1 MPRRPNPRFLACAC
15 ALIACFTT
23 PAWANFCEVDTT
35 SRAKSEAEEL
45 EKELF
50 AMPDVGSKVDY
61 IGTRSYNAD
70 IISCNRKRDEK
81 SGRIEREAPLG
92 YRFPN
97 DLPVRTIKGHYN
109 YYATAPL
116 RYAYEL
122 SRRDGVWKLRIPME
136 FDWPDARM
144 TSMIDISGELVA
156 QLNDATLNSLCASSA
171 QVLQKDGKTVVSGF
185 IPQDF
190 GSAPG
195 KDAVMG
201 GTACRIPRG
210 TSVGGKT
217 VLKHVQEFFAQSIQR
232 AWTRPGFTVE
242 PVIIGID
249 KATPTELNAWRKDET
264 IWKLQLNLKP
274 SHRASFKRWLF
285 KWNHMYSGLPSAVIA
300 HEFGHIIG
308 LDDEYGFGPPS
319 GKRDCNN
326 KDSTAAS
333 NYIMCS
339 QWASSEVSST
349 TDDDVRNGA
358 KAVYVWLVTRRYAM
372 GKEYA
377 CKEDSDCDSDEYCG
391 KNGLNRN
398 VCEPQRDADSE
409 CSSDKQCEKGLS
421 CLGKP
426 LGRCEPE
433 STQALGEFCVND
445 KHCVSGS
452 CTREYGC
459 QCNDAADC
467 GSGRYCDTG
476 TLSLGHN
483 TCQSYKPNGDT
494 CSNDKQCAPP
504 ATCGGAPPMRCIV
517 GSSIGVGKACRKNAE
532 CTSGQCEKDVCVC
545 SEDRHCDKGQSCK
558 KPIGG
563 ANYCTD
569 DLKRGA
575 VCKHD
580 AQCASNKCIRT
591 RCD

>member
-1 MPRRPNPRFLACAC
+1 MKTSTASLFTLGLSLLVAACGTSTSEPNNQNASNAINGTCEDACNTDADCDSDEVCGNGAC
-15 ALIACFTT
+15 EDA
-23 PAWANFCEVDTT
+23 EVDVCD
-35 SRAKSEAEEL
+35 S
-45 EKELF
+45 
-50 AMPDVGSKVDY
+50 
-61 IGTRSYNAD
+61 
-70 IISCNRKRDEK
+70 
-81 SGRIEREAPLG
+81 
-92 YRFPN
+92 
-97 DLPVRTIKGHYN
+97 
-109 YYATAPL
+109 
-116 RYAYEL
+116 
-122 SRRDGVWKLRIPME
+122 
-136 FDWPDARM
+136 DA
-144 TSMIDISGELVA
+144 
-156 QLNDATLNSLCASSA
+156 
-171 QVLQKDGKTVVSGF
+171 
-185 IPQDF
+185 
-190 GSAPG
+190 
-195 KDAVMG
+195 
-201 GTACRIPRG
+201 
-210 TSVGGKT
+210 
-217 VLKHVQEFFAQSIQR
+217 
-232 AWTRPGFTVE
+232 
-242 PVIIGID
+242 
-249 KATPTELNAWRKDET
+249 
-264 IWKLQLNLKP
+264 
-274 SHRASFKRWLF
+274 
-285 KWNHMYSGLPSAVIA
+285 
-300 HEFGHIIG
+300 
-308 LDDEYGFGPPS
+308 
-319 GKRDCNN
+319 
-326 KDSTAAS
+326 
-333 NYIMCS
+333 
-339 QWASSEVSST
+339 
-349 TDDDVRNGA
+349 
-358 KAVYVWLVTRRYAM
+358 
-372 GKEYA
+372 
-377 CKEDSDCDSDEYCG
+377 DCDSDEYCG

-517 GSSIGVGKACRKNAE
+517 ESSIGVGKACRKNAE